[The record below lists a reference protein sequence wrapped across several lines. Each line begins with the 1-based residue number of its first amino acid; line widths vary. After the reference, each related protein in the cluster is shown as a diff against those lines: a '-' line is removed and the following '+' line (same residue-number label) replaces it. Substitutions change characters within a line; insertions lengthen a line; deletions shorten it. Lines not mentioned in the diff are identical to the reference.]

1 MDDALMDGHGLVF
14 LVGFMGSGK
23 SSVGRA
29 LASLLGARFDD
40 TDARVEA
47 AAGKSIE
54 AIFRDEGE
62 GRFRE
67 MEWDALRAL
76 DGGSNAVIATGGGL
90 FLGTVQRAFIRRAG
104 TSVWLDVPL
113 EVARSRAGTGA
124 SRPLWR
130 TQDPIAFR
138 AFFERRRAAY
148 ALADLR
154 VDASRGSAEDV
165 ASRVKL
171 ALNC

>member
-1 MDDALMDGHGLVF
+1 MGERDVVF

-29 LASLLGARFDD
+29 LATLLRARFED
-40 TDARVEA
+40 TDAMVEA
-47 AAGKSIE
+47 AAGKPIE

-67 MEWDALRAL
+67 MEWDALRSL
-76 DGGSNAVIATGGGL
+76 DGASNAVIATGGGL
-90 FLGTVQRAFIRRAG
+90 FLGTAQRACVRRAG
-104 TSVWLDVPL
+104 TSVWLAVPL
-113 EVARSRAGTGA
+113 EIARSRAGDCA

-154 VDASRGSAEDV
+154 VDASRGSAEEV
-165 ASRVKL
+165 ASRVRL
-171 ALNC
+171 VLNC

>member
-1 MDDALMDGHGLVF
+1 MDGRGLVF

-29 LASLLGARFDD
+29 LAALVGARFED

-54 AIFRDEGE
+54 AIFRDDGE

-67 MEWDALRAL
+67 MEWEALRSL
-76 DGGSNAVIATGGGL
+76 DGATNAVVATGGGL
-90 FLGTVQRAFIRRAG
+90 FLGTAQRAFVRRSG

-113 EVARSRAGTGA
+113 DVARSRAGDGA
-124 SRPLWR
+124 SRPLWLA
-130 TQDPIAFR
+130 QDPVAFR

-154 VDASRGSAEDV
+154 VDAGVGSAADV
-165 ASRVKL
+165 ASRVRA

>member
-1 MDDALMDGHGLVF
+1 MERPGVIF

-23 SSVGRA
+23 TTVGRA
-29 LASLLGARFDD
+29 LASLLGARFED

-54 AIFRDEGE
+54 TIFRDDGE

-67 MEWDALRAL
+67 LEWEALRSL
-76 DGGSNAVIATGGGL
+76 DGASDTVVATGGGL
-90 FLGTVQRAFIRRAG
+90 FLGTVQRAFMRRAG

-113 EVARSRAGTGA
+113 EVARSRAGNGA
-124 SRPLWR
+124 SRPLWLA
-130 TQDPIAFR
+130 QDPIAFR

-154 VDASRGSAEDV
+154 VDAAAGSAEHV
-165 ASRVKL
+165 AARVR
-171 ALNC
+171 ARLNC

>member
-1 MDDALMDGHGLVF
+1 MGERDVVF

-29 LASLLGARFDD
+29 LATLLRARFED
-40 TDARVEA
+40 TDALVEA
-47 AAGKSIE
+47 AAGKPIE

-67 MEWDALRAL
+67 MEWDALRSL
-76 DGGSNAVIATGGGL
+76 DGASNAVIATGGGL
-90 FLGTVQRAFIRRAG
+90 FLGTAQRAFVRRAG

-113 EVARSRAGTGA
+113 EVARSRAGDCA

-154 VDASRGSAEDV
+154 VDASRGSAEEV
-165 ASRVKL
+165 ASRVRL
-171 ALNC
+171 VLNC